1 MRRFNFPR
9 FDWVDDG
16 YFVTEERD
24 LRQIK
29 RVLIITMLLNFLAMG
44 IKVVA
49 GVFTGALSLVAD
61 GIDSLFDGIS
71 NAVGLAGLYI
81 AGKPPDAEHP
91 YGHRKFETI
100 AALTISFLLFL
111 TSFQLL
117 GAAWERFRYPEA
129 PNVNIWTAIALVAAM
144 GVQAGTSFY
153 ELRAGKKLN
162 SEVLVADAMH
172 TRASILVSASVLAG
186 LLLVRLGFPQA
197 DPLIT
202 VLIALFIAKIGVD
215 ILIETVPVL
224 VDQAPIDP
232 QRIADEVQLVDGVES
247 FHRVRSRGALGSAAV
262 DLHVRISPQKTM
274 READLIADNV
284 RQRLLALESVTDVTV
299 HVEAQ
304 RGSDLSPGDRMSQ
317 LKRIAREVG
326 LTMHETEFNRLEG
339 NLFLD
344 VHLGVDPSLTLGEA
358 HDLVESY
365 AQTVKQQNPDIDEI
379 HTHIEMASTQV
390 QQGVPAPER
399 IQHLVEVETKNIIA
413 NMPAL
418 QNPHQFLIL
427 KKQNEDNGF
436 YVSFECMIAADMP
449 ISTAHQ
455 YASQVERELI
465 QRIPEV
471 IDVSVHLEPPRTT

>member
-1 MRRFNFPR
+1 VTRFNYPR

-24 LRQIK
+24 IRLIK
-29 RVLIITMLLNFLAMG
+29 RVLIITMLLNFLGMG

-49 GVFTGALSLVAD
+49 GVLTGALSLVAD
-61 GIDSLFDGIS
+61 GMDSFFDGIS

-100 AALTISFLLFL
+100 AALSISFLLFL
-111 TSFQLL
+111 TSFQLI
-117 GAAWERFRYPEA
+117 GAAWERFRYPDA
-129 PNVNIWTAIALVAAM
+129 PSVNIWTGFAIVVAM

-162 SEVLVADAMH
+162 SEVLIADALH
-172 TRASILVSASVLAG
+172 TRASILISASVLAG
-186 LLLVRLGFPQA
+186 LVLVRLGFPQA
-197 DPLIT
+197 DPLFT
-202 VLIALFIAKIGVD
+202 VLVALFIAKIGID

-232 QRIADEVQLVDGVES
+232 KRIAGEVQLVDGVES
-247 FHRVRSRGALGSAAV
+247 FHRVRSRGAPGSAAV
-262 DLHVRISPQKTM
+262 DLHVRISPRKTM
-274 READLIADNV
+274 READMIADNV
-284 RQRLLALESVTDVTV
+284 RKRLLALDSVTDVTV

-304 RGSDLSPGDRMSQ
+304 RGSELSSGDRMSQ
-317 LKRIAREVG
+317 LKRIAREAG

-358 HDLVESY
+358 HDLVEQF
-365 AQTVKQQNPDIDEI
+365 AQQVKQQTPDIDEI

-390 QQGVPAPER
+390 QDGEPAPEK
-399 IQHLVEVETKNIIA
+399 IQLLVVAETKKIIA

-418 QNPHQFLIL
+418 QNPHQFLVH
-427 KKQNEDNGF
+427 KRPNDGDGY
-436 YVSFECMIAADMP
+436 YVSLECMIAADMP
-449 ISTAHQ
+449 ISSAHQ
-455 YASQVERELI
+455 YASQIERELI

-471 IDVSVHLEPPRTT
+471 IDVSVHLEPP

>member
-1 MRRFNFPR
+1 
-9 FDWVDDG
+9 
-16 YFVTEERD
+16 
-24 LRQIK
+24 
-29 RVLIITMLLNFLAMG
+29 
-44 IKVVA
+44 
-49 GVFTGALSLVAD
+49 
-61 GIDSLFDGIS
+61 
-71 NAVGLAGLYI
+71 
-81 AGKPPDAEHP
+81 
-91 YGHRKFETI
+91 
-100 AALTISFLLFL
+100 
-111 TSFQLL
+111 
-117 GAAWERFRYPEA
+117 
-129 PNVNIWTAIALVAAM
+129 
-144 GVQAGTSFY
+144 
-153 ELRAGKKLN
+153 
-162 SEVLVADAMH
+162 
-172 TRASILVSASVLAG
+172 
-186 LLLVRLGFPQA
+186 
-197 DPLIT
+197 
-202 VLIALFIAKIGVD
+202 
-215 ILIETVPVL
+215 
-224 VDQAPIDP
+224 
-232 QRIADEVQLVDGVES
+232 VDGVES

-304 RGSDLSPGDRMSQ
+304 RGTDLSPGDRMSQ